1 MKNLWVKEILKKGIA
16 IIICLALLIIGL
28 VVFILEDE
36 AYTNKAIDQCVA
48 GGQSYE
54 VCESGLR

>member
-1 MKNLWVKEILKKGIA
+1 MKNLWLKEKLKKVL
-16 IIICLALLIIGL
+16 IIALLIIGL